1 VEWEKRPVDG
11 EDWPLANPLGVVP
24 VVEIRV
30 NPRLAPGNFP
40 YARGE
45 FAHCTGLIDRINLLT
60 FLGLVVAFWMGFPLR
75 GVIGDKIR
83 REVLVDDD
91 GQPIVD
97 AATGKQKTRAL
108 PPFDAQPDSVFQFE
122 NPEAKIAEF
131 KAADRRNL
139 SVFAELDQLAVIT
152 KTPRHYFPLEQGM
165 SNLSA
170 DAIMA
175 SEGGMHA
182 AVTGHKASIGEGWEE
197 VCRLA
202 GRILGVE
209 LSQQASMEWMKH
221 ESRSLAEQADAF
233 VKLAGSNGNGLPWT
247 AAAEVALNVT
257 QDQLSRWQA
266 QQAMNPLAAH
276 HGRPDVPV
284 AWLPAG

>member
-139 SVFAELDQLAVIT
+139 ACSPSST
-152 KTPRHYFPLEQGM
+152 SWRSSRRRRGT
-165 SNLSA
+165 
-170 DAIMA
+170 
-175 SEGGMHA
+175 
-182 AVTGHKASIGEGWEE
+182 T
-197 VCRLA
+197 
-202 GRILGVE
+202 
-209 LSQQASMEWMKH
+209 
-221 ESRSLAEQADAF
+221 SRS
-233 VKLAGSNGNGLPWT
+233 
-247 AAAEVALNVT
+247 
-257 QDQLSRWQA
+257 SRA
-266 QQAMNPLAAH
+266 
-276 HGRPDVPV
+276 
-284 AWLPAG
+284 